1 MSQSNWEI
9 HGGVKYPRTH
19 SPSSSQQSRRVPSVG
34 KKLDEDVF
42 IFEGKE
48 YTMIREI
55 SLADALK
62 VREDKKFSS
71 AATTIQKYFRR
82 FHVMMTLEFPVDI
95 FIGNEHV
102 PRIR

>member
-34 KKLDEDVF
+34 KKLDEEVF

-55 SLADALK
+55 SLTDALK
-62 VREDKKFSS
+62 LREDKKFSS
-71 AATTIQKYFRR
+71 AATIIQKYFRR
-82 FHVMMTLEFPVDI
+82 FHVMMPVELPVAI
-95 FIGNEHV
+95 FIGTDHV
-102 PRIR
+102 PRSG